1 MRRFLARLGRLLTAP
16 LRLIA
21 RPFRAVHRFLTYE
34 PEDTPAGDVL
44 ARALENPS
52 GLLEHI
58 EALRGHLLRSLI
70 VLAITSGVS
79 FAIAPRILDL
89 LAEPIGGI
97 GQLQAIEVTES
108 VGAFM
113 RVSLLSGFALAFPYI
128 AAELFA
134 FVSPG
139 LRRRERLTLLVAIPV
154 GFLLFIGGMAFAF
167 WIMMPAALPFLLSFM
182 GIHTVPRPS
191 NYISFVT
198 GMVFW
203 VGVAFEFPLVV
214 YALSAIGLVDARTL
228 WRGWRVAIIGIAVL
242 AAVITP
248 TPDPINMSLVM
259 GPMIVLYFLGVA
271 LAALGGKGRRKETA
285 G

>member
-16 LRLIA
+16 FRLIA

-167 WIMMPAALPFLLSFM
+167 WVMMPAALPFLLSFM

-271 LAALGGKGRRKETA
+271 LAALGGRGRRPRTA

>member
-1 MRRFLARLGRLLTAP
+1 MRRLLSRLGRVLTAP
-16 LRLIA
+16 FRLLA
-21 RPFRAVHRFLTYE
+21 RPIRAVHRFLTFE

-44 ARALENPS
+44 ARTLENPS

-58 EALRGHLLRSLI
+58 EALRGHLLRSLLA
-70 VLAITSGVS
+70 LAITSGVS
-79 FAIAPRILDL
+79 FALAPRILDL

-97 GQLQAIEVTES
+97 GSLQAIEVTES

-134 FVSPG
+134 FVQPG
-139 LRRRERLTLLVAIPV
+139 LRRRERLLLLIAIPV
-154 GFLLFIGGMAFAF
+154 GFVLFVGGMLFAF
-167 WIMMPAALPFLLSFM
+167 KIMLPTALPFLLSFM
-182 GIHTVPRPS
+182 GIRTVPRPS

-198 GMVFW
+198 GMLFW

-228 WRGWRVAIIGIAVL
+228 WRGWRVAVVGIAIL

-259 GPMIVLYFLGVA
+259 GPMIVLYFLGVG
-271 LAALGGKGRRKETA
+271 LAAIGGRRRQRA
-285 G
+285 SG